1 MADYKLITQK
11 IDTYTS
17 SEKDLYANLSNIAA
31 ILYEN
36 IHDINWLGFYVC
48 QAEDL
53 VLGPFQGKAAVSRIK
68 IPNGVCG
75 MAAHSKKTILVDDV
89 VNFEGHITCDCLS
102 KSEIVIPFL
111 VDNECVAV
119 LDIDS
124 PLLARFT
131 AQDKYELEKIVSK
144 LEKQLKFIH

>member
-1 MADYKLITQK
+1 MTDYKLITQK

-48 QAEDL
+48 QDEDL

-68 IPNGVCG
+68 ILNGVCG

-89 VNFEGHITCDCLS
+89 VNFEGHITYDCLS

-111 VDNECVAV
+111 VDNKCVAE

-144 LEKQLKFIH
+144 LEKQLKFSH